1 MKENPIIK
9 NFLASFILLIFIAC
23 TQKKEKRAIALYN
36 SYCASCHLLPK
47 IDDLPKHIWQD
58 GVLPDMAA
66 RMGII
71 DSTNDPLRRISRKE
85 QMAIIESGIYP
96 RTPMISEEDWSLL
109 SEYIIAMAPDSLD
122 TPNNKFKTE
131 ELIQFT
137 PEPIQL
143 DSTKGA
149 WISFLE
155 FDQKEKTI
163 ISADLNGN
171 LIKYDAK
178 KEIVVSTKKTVDAL
192 TTYIQK
198 DTLTYLTSIG
208 YLNPSERQRGSLDI
222 YKDSIQQ
229 NKNSIILHRPVHTLV
244 EDLNNDG
251 RNEIIVS
258 EFGNLTGSLSLF
270 QESDAHTFEKKV
282 LLNLPGTI
290 RTIAKDLNGD
300 GKTDLMALTSQGQ
313 ESIVVFYQQQ
323 DLKFRKETLLRF
335 SPVYG
340 SSWFEL
346 IDFDGDGDDDIIT
359 VHGDNA
365 DKSYVHKPYHGLR
378 IHINNGKNEF
388 NEAYFYPLN
397 GATRVNCED
406 YDHDGDI
413 DFAIVATFPDYEKN
427 PNGSFIYLENKNPK
441 NFDFKPYS
449 FDTSTLGRWFLL
461 DSGDVD
467 SDGDIDIVLSSFTY
481 TFTPVPDNLY
491 DTWNNS
497 DIDIMILKNNL
508 VP

>member
-1 MKENPIIK
+1 MKEKSIIK
-9 NFLASFILLIFIAC
+9 NFIVSFILLIVFAC
-23 TQKKEKRAIALYN
+23 TPKKEKRAVTLYK

-47 IDDLPKHIWQD
+47 INDLPKHIWKD

-71 DSTNDPLRRISRKE
+71 DSTNNPLRRISRKE
-85 QMAIIESGIYP
+85 QVAILESGIYP
-96 RTPMISEEDWSLL
+96 RTPMLSKEDWSLL
-109 SEYIIAMAPDSLD
+109 REYIISMAPDSLYSA
-122 TPNNKFKTE
+122 NNKYKTE
-131 ELIQFT
+131 DLLQFK
-137 PEPIQL
+137 PEAIRL
-143 DSTKGA
+143 DSTKGSL
-149 WISFLE
+149 ISFLA
-155 FDQKEKTI
+155 FDQKEKAI

-178 KEIVVSTKKTVDAL
+178 KAILTSSEKTVDAL

-198 DTLTYLTSIG
+198 DSLTYLTSIG
-208 YLNPSERQRGSLDI
+208 YLNPSEQHRGSLDI
-222 YKDSIQQ
+222 YSDSIKL
-229 NKNSIILHRPVHTLV
+229 NKSSIVLHRPVHTLV
-244 EDLNNDG
+244 EDLNNNG
-251 RNEIIVS
+251 HNEIVVS

-270 QESDAHTFEKKV
+270 HESGDHNFEKKI
-282 LLNLPGTI
+282 LLNQPGTL
-290 RTIAKDLNGD
+290 RSIAKDINRD
-300 GKTDLMALTSQGQ
+300 GKTDILALTSQGQ
-313 ESIVVFYQQQ
+313 ESIVAFYQQ
-323 DLKFRKETLLRF
+323 DSLKFKKETLVRF
-335 SPVYG
+335 SPLSG

-378 IHINNGKNEF
+378 IHINDGSNEF
-388 NEAYFYPLN
+388 TEAYFYPLN

-406 YDHDGDI
+406 YDNDGDI

-427 PNGSFIYLENKNPK
+427 PKGSFVYLENKNPE
-441 NFDFKPYS
+441 NFEFKP
-449 FDTSTLGRWFLL
+449 FTFNTSNLGRWFLL

-497 DIDIMILKNNL
+497 DIDIIILKNNL
-508 VP
+508 FP